1 MWRNES
7 VVAAFDFSLIQDEL
21 ALVEEQLRQVA
32 DVDLPALAEIL
43 GQLLQS
49 GGKRLRPALVLLSA
63 RFREHD
69 VAKAVAV
76 AAAVE
81 VLHTATLVHDDLI
94 DNSLLRRG
102 NPTLNS
108 YWKSGVVVLVGDYL
122 FGQAAELESRSRNLD
137 MSEIFAKT
145 VSVICRGEL
154 GSMLDRQPWAISR
167 QGYYDKI
174 YAKTASLF
182 ATCSEA
188 GAIISGS
195 NASERAQLREYG
207 RNLGMAFQVA
217 DDILDFVGDESIL
230 GKPVGSDLR
239 QGTVTLPSLLYVEK
253 HRSDALVRSVI
264 DGTAGNGEVSELVD
278 LIRRSS
284 AIEESFTIARG
295 FVREAKGTLR
305 ALPDA
310 PCRRTLLDLADFV
323 VERTS

>member
-1 MWRNES
+1 
-7 VVAAFDFSLIQDEL
+7 VPTFDFSLIQDEL
-21 ALVEEQLRQVA
+21 ALVEEQLRRVA
-32 DVDLPALAEIL
+32 TSDLPPLAEIL

-49 GGKRLRPALVLLSA
+49 GGKRLRPALVLLAA

-69 VAKAVAV
+69 TARAVAV

-108 YWKSGVVVLVGDYL
+108 NWKSGVVVLVGDYL
-122 FGQAAELESRSRNLD
+122 FGQAAELEALARSLD
-137 MSEIFAKT
+137 MSDIFAQT
-145 VSVICRGEL
+145 VSVICHGEL
-154 GSMLDRQPWAISR
+154 GSMLDRQPWSITR
-167 QGYYDKI
+167 DGYYKKI

-188 GAIISGS
+188 GAIISG
-195 NASERAQLREYG
+195 APAGERTLLREYG

-217 DDILDFVGDESIL
+217 DDILDFVGNERAL

-239 QGTVTLPSLLYVEK
+239 QGTVTLPSLLYVDT
-253 HRSDALVRSVI
+253 HRNDPVVQKVMSGAGDAATV
-264 DGTAGNGEVSELVD
+264 AQLVD
-278 LIRRSS
+278 MIRQSH
-284 AIEESFTIARG
+284 AIAETYAVAREFAG
-295 FVREAKGTLR
+295 QAKANLTG
-305 ALPDA
+305 LPDV

-323 VERTS
+323 VERKS